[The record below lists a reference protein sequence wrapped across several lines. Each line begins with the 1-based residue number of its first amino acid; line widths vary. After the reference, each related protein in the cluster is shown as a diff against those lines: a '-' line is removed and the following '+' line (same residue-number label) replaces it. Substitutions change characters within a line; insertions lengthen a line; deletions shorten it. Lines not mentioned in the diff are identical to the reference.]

1 VKSVTDSASFHTA
14 SPGESRALGRAL
26 GERLGP
32 GSFVA
37 LTGELGAGKTIVVQ
51 GIARGIGFEGCVSS
65 PSFVVINEYEGR
77 LPIYHVDLY
86 RISDPTSLIDLG
98 YREVF
103 WSDGVTLV
111 EWADRA
117 LELLPEARLDLAIE
131 FAGPAARV
139 LRAVAR
145 GEEVSRVLASL
156 ADAWS
161 GGRADADS
169 DD

>member
-1 VKSVTDSASFHTA
+1 VIGSATFHTA
-14 SPGESRALGRAL
+14 SPAESRALGRAL

-32 GSFVA
+32 GSLVA
-37 LTGELGAGKTIVVQ
+37 LVGDLGAGKTVLVQ
-51 GIARGIGFEGCVSS
+51 GIARGAGYDGCVSS
-65 PSFVVINEYEGR
+65 PSFVIMNEYEGR

-86 RISDPTSLIDLG
+86 RISDPNSLYDLG

-103 WSDGVTLV
+103 WSEGVTLV

-117 LELLPEARLDLAIE
+117 LEFLPETRLDLAIE
-131 FAGPAARV
+131 FAGPTSRV

-145 GEEVSRVLASL
+145 GEEISRVLGSL
-156 ADAWS
+156 ENAWS
-161 GGRADADS
+161 GGRGDADP

>member
-1 VKSVTDSASFHTA
+1 MTGSATFHTA
-14 SPGESRALGRAL
+14 SPDESRALGRAL
-26 GERLGP
+26 GELLGP

-37 LTGELGAGKTIVVQ
+37 LTGDLGSGKTVVVQ
-51 GIARGIGFEGCVSS
+51 GIARGIGFLGRVWS
-65 PSFVVINEYEGR
+65 PSFVVMNEYEGR

-86 RISDPTSLIDLG
+86 RISDPNSLHDLG

-117 LELLPEARLDLAIE
+117 LDLLPEARLDIAIG
-131 FAGPAARV
+131 FAGPKARV

-145 GEEVSRVLASL
+145 GDEVSRILGAL
-156 ADAWS
+156 KGAWS
-161 GGRADADS
+161 GGSGDADP

>member
-1 VKSVTDSASFHTA
+1 MTGSATFHTA
-14 SPGESRALGRAL
+14 SPDESRALGCAL
-26 GERLGP
+26 GKLLGP

-37 LTGELGAGKTIVVQ
+37 LTGELGAGKTVVVR
-51 GIARGIGFEGCVSS
+51 GIARGLGFAGYVSS
-65 PSFVVINEYEGR
+65 PSFVVMNEYVGR

-86 RISDPTSLIDLG
+86 RISDPDSLFDLG

-111 EWADRA
+111 EWADHA
-117 LELLPEARLDLAIE
+117 LELLPEVRLDLAIE
-131 FAGPAARV
+131 FAGPEARV

-145 GEEVSRVLASL
+145 GDETSRILGSL
-156 ADAWS
+156 AGAWP
-161 GGRADADS
+161 GGRGDADP

>member
-1 VKSVTDSASFHTA
+1 MGDTATFHTA
-14 SPGESRALGRAL
+14 SPDESRALGRAL
-26 GERLGP
+26 GERLAR

-37 LTGELGAGKTIVVQ
+37 LTGELGSGKTVVVQ
-51 GIARGIGFEGCVSS
+51 GVARGLGFGGYVSS

-86 RISDPTSLIDLG
+86 RISDPASLIELG

-103 WSDGVTLV
+103 WTDGVTLV

-117 LELLPEARLDLAIE
+117 SALLPEERIDLAIE
-131 FAGPAARV
+131 FAGQSARV
-139 LRAVAR
+139 LSAAAR
-145 GEEVSRVLASL
+145 GEEASRILRSLASE
-156 ADAWS
+156 WS
-161 GGRADADS
+161 GGSDDADS